1 MTMHTSIQQQL
12 YDYMHGGL
20 TESERAAVES
30 HLSVCPSCT
39 QELEAI
45 NALTDLQRSAAY
57 DAAAARPPEFWDE
70 LLDGVDRRIAPRA
83 PARSLTGRVLDW
95 FTPDTLP
102 QHRLAL
108 GIAGVLIVAGS
119 ALVTWTVM
127 RQSPTVP
134 VVAETIAVPSTVPVE
149 QTRLQKYL
157 RKSRTLLVGVANMN
171 VSDDQQA
178 DLRAERL
185 ISRELVSEARVLR
198 QDPLD
203 IHAARLISDLEK
215 IQIELANMGP
225 ESASPGVALIRQGIE
240 SNNLLFKIRI
250 AESVYQQVHYAE

>member
-12 YDYMHGGL
+12 YDFLQGGL
-20 TESERAAVES
+20 TESERATVES
-30 HLSVCPSCT
+30 HLRSCPACT

-45 NALTDLQRSAAY
+45 KALTDLQSSAVY
-57 DAAAARPPEFWDE
+57 DAAAARPPGFWDD
-70 LLDGVDRRIAPRA
+70 LLDQVDRRIAPQA
-83 PARSLTGRVLDW
+83 PALSWSRRLVDW
-95 FTPDTLP
+95 FAPGTLP
-102 QHRLAL
+102 RHRLAL
-108 GIAGVLIVAGS
+108 GFAAMLIVASS

-127 RQSPTVP
+127 RQSPPVP
-134 VVAETIAVPSTVPVE
+134 EVAETVAVPSAAPVE
-149 QTRLQKYL
+149 HTRLQKYL

-171 VSDDQQA
+171 VPDDQPA
-178 DLRAERL
+178 DLRAEQQ

-198 QDPLD
+198 QEPLD
-203 IHAARLISDLEK
+203 LHSARLISDLEK

-225 ESASPGVALIRQGIE
+225 ESPSPGVALIRQGIE